1 MDIEHTGF
9 CMDSFDLNTCGNCPS
24 LRECLALYGKEQAQ
38 KVLEA
43 MPAQPIYKGEN
54 DNGN

>member
-9 CMDSFDLNTCGNCPS
+9 CMGSFDVNTCGDCPS
-24 LRECLALYGKEQAQ
+24 IRECLVMYGKDQVR

-43 MPAQPIYKGEN
+43 MPKQPIYKGEN
-54 DNGN
+54 DNGY